1 MQSILL
7 MSVSTFLSDSIAVAE
22 NEFRQFRRNRSAIL
36 ISLVVLPLFF
46 TVSLGAGQGGA
57 GTTFSPTAD
66 IPIGFVDNDNSVAS
80 LRLWQTLSSSPDFHN
95 LIQSYNEQAMI
106 AELGTKRIYA
116 VIVIPKGFENDL
128 ESGNQAKVILYTD
141 DSEPGV
147 SDQIQSTLTSYVQ
160 NFNPNV
166 EVQPHLSQVQQQSV
180 AGVGIINKGAVFAGF
195 NVGLTT
201 VLAIVQIFAGF
212 YEIAGGISRERED
225 GTYARLLVSP
235 IPIGSIVLGKTIFDV
250 LLTIIRTFTVIGISV
265 YGYGARPNTDLFT
278 LLALSL
284 IIALVTMGIGFVAA
298 SLKLGQRAVVI
309 IEFFLILF
317 LFAFSGLIIDINLLV
332 GISQVIGN
340 LLPFTYA
347 FDALKRTILLGRPL
361 LSLTFDLEY
370 LIGSILASYAI
381 ALVLLHV
388 FRERLV
394 T

>member
-1 MQSILL
+1 
-7 MSVSTFLSDSIAVAE
+7 MSVATFLSDSIAVAE

-46 TVSLGAGQGGA
+46 TISLGAGQGGA
-57 GTTFSPTAD
+57 GTTFSPTAN
-66 IPIGFVDNDNSVAS
+66 IPIGFVDNDNSLAS
-80 LRLWQTLSSSPDFHN
+80 LRLWQTLASSPDFHN
-95 LIQSYNEQAMI
+95 LIQSYNEQAAI
-106 AELGTKRIYA
+106 SELGTKHIYA
-116 VIVIPKGFENDL
+116 VIVVPKGFQNDL
-128 ESGNQAKVILYTD
+128 DNGNQARLILYTD
-141 DSEPGV
+141 DSEHGL
-147 SDQIQSTLTSYVQ
+147 SDQIQSTLTSYAQ

-166 EVQPHLSQVQQQSV
+166 EVQPHLSQLQRQSV
-180 AGVGIINKGAVFAGF
+180 AGVGIVVKGAIFAGF
-195 NVGLTT
+195 NIGLTT
-201 VLAIVQIFAGF
+201 VLAIVQIFAAF

-235 IPIGSIVLGKTIFDV
+235 IPIGSIVLGKTLFDI
-250 LLTIIRTFTVIGISV
+250 LLCIIRTFTVLGISV
-265 YGYGARPNTDLFT
+265 YGYGARPNTDLLT

-284 IIALVTMGIGFVAA
+284 IVALVTMGMGFVAA

-332 GISQVIGN
+332 GITQVIGN
-340 LLPFTYA
+340 LVPFTYA

-370 LIGSILASYAI
+370 LIGSILASYALAFAI
-381 ALVLLHV
+381 FHV
-388 FRERLV
+388 SRERLI

>member
-1 MQSILL
+1 
-7 MSVSTFLSDSIAVAE
+7 MSVATFLSDSIAVAE

-57 GTTFSPTAD
+57 GTTFSPTAN
-66 IPIGFVDNDNSVAS
+66 IPIGFVDSDNSLAS
-80 LRLWQTLSSSPDFHN
+80 LRLWQTLASSPDFHN
-95 LIQSYNEQAMI
+95 LIQSYDEQAAI

-116 VIVIPKGFENDL
+116 VIVVPKGFQNDL
-128 ESGNQAKVILYTD
+128 ENGNQAKLILYTD

-147 SDQIQSTLTSYVQ
+147 SDQIQSTLTGYVQ
-160 NFNPNV
+160 NFDPNV
-166 EVQPHLSQVQQQSV
+166 EVQPHLSQLQRQSV
-180 AGVGIINKGAVFAGF
+180 AGVGIITKGAVFAGF
-195 NVGLTT
+195 NIGLTT

-225 GTYARLLVSP
+225 GTFARLLVSP
-235 IPIGSIVLGKTIFDV
+235 IPIGSIVLGKTMFDI
-250 LLTIIRTFTVIGISV
+250 LLTVIRTFTVLGISV

-284 IIALVTMGIGFVAA
+284 IVALVTMGIGFVAA

-370 LIGSILASYAI
+370 LIGSILASYAV
-381 ALVLLHV
+381 ALVLLHIS
-388 FRERLV
+388 RERLI

>member
-1 MQSILL
+1 
-7 MSVSTFLSDSIAVAE
+7 MSVTTFLSDSIAVAE
-22 NEFRQFRRNRSAIL
+22 NEFRQFRRNRSAVL

-57 GTTFSPTAD
+57 GTTFSPTAN

-116 VIVIPKGFENDL
+116 VIVVPKGFESDL

-195 NVGLTT
+195 NIGLTT

-212 YEIAGGISRERED
+212 YEIAGGISREREE
-225 GTYARLLVSP
+225 GTFARLLVSP
-235 IPIGSIVLGKTIFDV
+235 IPIGSIVLGKTMFDI
-250 LLTIIRTFTVIGISV
+250 LLTIIRTFTVLGISV

-361 LSLTFDLEY
+361 LSLRFDLEY
-370 LIGSILASYAI
+370 LIGSILVSYAV

-388 FRERLV
+388 FRERLI

>member
-1 MQSILL
+1 
-7 MSVSTFLSDSIAVAE
+7 MSVTTFLSDSIAVAE

-66 IPIGFVDNDNSVAS
+66 IPIAFVDNDNSLAS

-95 LIQSYNEQAMI
+95 LIQSYNEQAMV

-116 VIVIPKGFENDL
+116 VIVVPKGFQSDL
-128 ESGNQAKVILYTD
+128 ESGNQAKLMLYTD

-160 NFNPNV
+160 NYDPNV
-166 EVQPHLSQVQQQSV
+166 EVQPHLSQLQQQSV

-195 NVGLTT
+195 DIGLTT

-212 YEIAGGISRERED
+212 YEIAGGISREREE
-225 GTYARLLVSP
+225 GTFARLLVSP
-235 IPIGSIVLGKTIFDV
+235 IPIGSIVLGKTIFDI

-265 YGYGARPNTDLFT
+265 YGYGARPNTDLLT

-370 LIGSILASYAI
+370 LIGSILASYAV

-388 FRERLV
+388 FRERLI

>member
-1 MQSILL
+1 
-7 MSVSTFLSDSIAVAE
+7 MSVTTFLSDSIAVAE

-80 LRLWQTLSSSPDFHN
+80 LRLWQTLTSSPDFHN

-116 VIVIPKGFENDL
+116 VIVIPKGFQNDL

-166 EVQPHLSQVQQQSV
+166 EVQPHLSQLQQQSV

-195 NVGLTT
+195 NIGLTT

-212 YEIAGGISRERED
+212 YEIAGGISREREE
-225 GTYARLLVSP
+225 GTFARLMVSP
-235 IPIGSIVLGKTIFDV
+235 IPLGSIVLGKTIFDL
-250 LLTIIRTFTVIGISV
+250 LLTIIRTFTVLGISI
-265 YGYGARPNTDLFT
+265 YGFGARPNTDLLT

-298 SLKLGQRAVVI
+298 TLKLGQRAVVI

-332 GISQVIGN
+332 GFSQVIGN

-370 LIGSILASYAI
+370 LIGSVLASYAI
-381 ALVLLHV
+381 ALVLLH
-388 FRERLV
+388 FSRERLI

>member
-1 MQSILL
+1 MSI
-7 MSVSTFLSDSIAVAE
+7 VTFLSDSIAVAE

-66 IPIGFVDNDNSVAS
+66 IPIGFVDNDNSLAS

-95 LIQSYNEQAMI
+95 LIQSSNEQAMV

-116 VIVIPKGFENDL
+116 VIVVPKGFQNDL
-128 ESGNQAKVILYTD
+128 ESGNQAKLILYTD

-160 NFNPNV
+160 NFDPNV
-166 EVQPHLSQVQQQSV
+166 EVQPHLSQLQRQSV

-195 NVGLTT
+195 NIGLTT

-212 YEIAGGISRERED
+212 YEIAGGISREREE
-225 GTYARLLVSP
+225 GTFARLLVSP
-235 IPIGSIVLGKTIFDV
+235 IPIGSIVLGKTIFDI

-265 YGYGARPNTDLFT
+265 YGYGARPNTDLLT

-370 LIGSILASYAI
+370 LIGSILASYAV

-388 FRERLV
+388 FRERLI

>member
-1 MQSILL
+1 
-7 MSVSTFLSDSIAVAE
+7 MSVATFLSDSIAVAE

-46 TVSLGAGQGGA
+46 TVSLGAGQGRA

-80 LRLWQTLSSSPDFHN
+80 LRLFQTLASSPDFHD
-95 LIQSYNEQAMI
+95 LVQSYNEQAMI

-116 VIVIPKGFENDL
+116 VIVIPKGFQSDL

-195 NVGLTT
+195 NIGLTT

-212 YEIAGGISRERED
+212 YEIAGGISREREE
-225 GTYARLLVSP
+225 GTFARLLVSP
-235 IPIGSIVLGKTIFDV
+235 IPIGSIVLGKTMFDI
-250 LLTIIRTFTVIGISV
+250 LLTIIRTFTVLGISI
-265 YGYGARPNTDLFT
+265 YGYGARPNTDLLT

-298 SLKLGQRAVVI
+298 ALKLGQRAVVI

-317 LFAFSGLIIDINLLV
+317 LFAFSGLIIDTNLLV
-332 GISQVIGN
+332 GISQVIGT

-370 LIGSILASYAI
+370 LIGSILASFAI

-388 FRERLV
+388 SRERLI

>member
-1 MQSILL
+1 
-7 MSVSTFLSDSIAVAE
+7 MSVATFLSDSIAVAE

-57 GTTFSPTAD
+57 GTTFSPTAN
-66 IPIGFVDNDNSVAS
+66 IPIGFVDSDNSLAS
-80 LRLWQTLSSSPDFHN
+80 LRLWQTLVSSPDFHN
-95 LIQSYNEQAMI
+95 LIQSYDEQAAI

-116 VIVIPKGFENDL
+116 VIVVPKGFQNDL
-128 ESGNQAKVILYTD
+128 ENGNQAKLILYTD

-147 SDQIQSTLTSYVQ
+147 SDQIQSTLTGYVQ
-160 NFNPNV
+160 NFDPNV
-166 EVQPHLSQVQQQSV
+166 EVQPHLSQLQRQSV
-180 AGVGIINKGAVFAGF
+180 AGVGIITKGAVFAGF
-195 NVGLTT
+195 NIGLTT

-225 GTYARLLVSP
+225 GTFARLLVSP
-235 IPIGSIVLGKTIFDV
+235 IPIGSIVLGKTMFDI
-250 LLTIIRTFTVIGISV
+250 LLTVIRTFTVLGISV

-284 IIALVTMGIGFVAA
+284 IVALVTMGIGFVAA

-381 ALVLLHV
+381 ALVLLHIS
-388 FRERLV
+388 RERLI

>member
-1 MQSILL
+1 

-36 ISLVVLPLFF
+36 ISLVVLPFFF
-46 TVSLGAGQGGA
+46 TVALGAGQGGA

-66 IPIGFVDNDNSVAS
+66 IPIGFVDNDNSLAS
-80 LRLWQTLSSSPDFHN
+80 LRLWQTLTSSPDFHS
-95 LIQSYNEQAMI
+95 LIQSYNEQAAI

-116 VIVIPKGFENDL
+116 VIVVPKGFQNDL
-128 ESGNQAKVILYTD
+128 ESGNQARLILYTD

-160 NFNPNV
+160 NYDPNV
-166 EVQPHLSQVQQQSV
+166 EVQPHLSQVQRQSV
-180 AGVGIINKGAVFAGF
+180 AGVGIIAKGAVFAGF
-195 NVGLTT
+195 DIGLTT
-201 VLAIVQIFAGF
+201 VLAIVQIFAAF
-212 YEIAGGISRERED
+212 YEIAGGISREREE
-225 GTYARLLVSP
+225 GTFARLLVSP
-235 IPIGSIVLGKTIFDV
+235 IPIGSIVLGKTIFDIV
-250 LLTIIRTFTVIGISV
+250 LTFIRTFTVLGISV
-265 YGYGARPNTDLFT
+265 YGYGARPNTDLLT

-317 LFAFSGLIIDINLLV
+317 LFAFSGLIIDTNLLV
-332 GISQVIGN
+332 GVPQVIGN

-347 FDALKRTILLGRPL
+347 FDALKRTVLLGRPL

-370 LIGSILASYAI
+370 LIGSILVSYAV

-388 FRERLV
+388 SRERLI

>member
-1 MQSILL
+1 
-7 MSVSTFLSDSIAVAE
+7 MSLATFLTDSLAVAE

-57 GTTFSPTAD
+57 GSTFSPTAI

-80 LRLWQTLSSSPDFHN
+80 IRFWQALASSPDFHN
-95 LIQSYNEQAMI
+95 LIQSYNEQAAI

-116 VIVIPKGFENDL
+116 VIVVPKGFQNDL
-128 ESGNQAKVILYTD
+128 NSGSQTRLLLYTD

-147 SDQIQSTLTSYVQ
+147 SDQIQSTLTGYAQ
-160 NFNPNV
+160 NFDPNV
-166 EVQPHLSQVQQQSV
+166 EVQPHLSQLQRQSI
-180 AGVGIINKGAVFAGF
+180 AGVGIVSKGAVFASF
-195 NVGLTT
+195 NIGLTT

-212 YEIAGGISRERED
+212 YEIAGGMSRERED

-235 IPIGSIVLGKTIFDV
+235 IPIGSIVLGKTLFDI
-250 LLTIIRTFTVIGISV
+250 LLSIVRTFTVLGISIFA
-265 YGYGARPNTDLFT
+265 YGARPNTDLLT

-298 SLKLGQRAVVI
+298 ALKMGQRAVVI

-332 GISQVIGN
+332 GASQVVGT

-361 LSLTFDLEY
+361 LSLTLDLEY
-370 LIGSILASYAI
+370 LIGSIIASYAL
-381 ALVLLHV
+381 ALVLLHIS
-388 FRERLV
+388 RERLI

>member
-1 MQSILL
+1 
-7 MSVSTFLSDSIAVAE
+7 MSVATFLSDSIAVAE

-57 GTTFSPTAD
+57 GTTFSPTAN

-80 LRLWQTLSSSPDFHN
+80 LRLWQTLTSSPDFHN
-95 LIQSYNEQAMI
+95 LVQSYDEQAAI

-116 VIVIPKGFENDL
+116 VIVVPKGFQSDL
-128 ESGNQAKVILYTD
+128 ENGNQARVILYTD

-160 NFNPNV
+160 NFDPNA
-166 EVQPHLSQVQQQSV
+166 EVQPHLSQLQRQSV
-180 AGVGIINKGAVFAGF
+180 AGVGIITKGAVFAGF
-195 NVGLTT
+195 NIGLTT

-225 GTYARLLVSP
+225 GTYARLMVSP
-235 IPIGSIVLGKTIFDV
+235 IPIGSIVLGKTMFDV
-250 LLTIIRTFTVIGISV
+250 LLTLIRTFTVLGISV
-265 YGYGARPNTDLFT
+265 YGYGAKPNTDLFT

-284 IIALVTMGIGFVAA
+284 IVALVTMGIGFVAA

-332 GISQVIGN
+332 GASQIVGS

-381 ALVLLHV
+381 ALVLLHIS
-388 FRERLV
+388 RERLIR
-394 T
+394 